1 MSLFK
6 LFFITTLTFS
16 SLQMYSQHSNKQL
29 YDALIKKEIEFKKE
43 INFKKAHYFFIKK
56 NWDSTLV
63 YSMKQL
69 NSSTNKELAE
79 YCHFLRGYS
88 FIEIKLFKEGISE
101 LNLISNEFSF
111 YPLVNKNLGDDPIA
125 RICNPCPHSHKPQMT
140 QKKLGQF

>member
-16 SLQMYSQHSNKQL
+16 SLQLYSQHSNKQL

-69 NSSTNKELAE
+69 NSSQNQELADFCHYLRGNSFRQLKLFQEAKKELSLVSKN
-79 YCHFLRGYS
+79 FV
-88 FIEIKLFKEGISE
+88 
-101 LNLISNEFSF
+101 F
-111 YPLVNKNLGDDPIA
+111 YPALLSLIKDVSMSFAIPKAFGTDFA
-125 RICNPCPHSHKPQMT
+125 
-140 QKKLGQF
+140 FFF